1 LCGIALYAVRKVT
14 RFAASPLNVQ
24 VYEKSGS
31 LSKNH
36 RFSKKQNL
44 KTIGTA

>member
-1 LCGIALYAVRKVT
+1 MRKVT

-31 LSKNH
+31 LSKSH